1 MNIKF
6 GTDNFY
12 VKYLKRFLNHELSQ
26 TGAILGKFD
35 KADQQSLIHYLNLPN
50 VKDMFSVEKEITE
63 KFPELNTLFN
73 MKLKDNLIQW
83 TSKNISDEES
93 NFIINNLDAI
103 KDYCESVGWEVD
115 TVSEWVDLT
124 KDINGDNKVDSQDR
138 TILYNIVYS
147 NATYPQEIMDKADLN
162 LDGVIDSTD
171 VTIMDNYL
179 IDGKLRLDI
188 KQGSRKNYFP
198 NKDMLVFVNQFD
210 GTFIYNYAIRDEIG
224 RDDVPHYNTSGL
236 YKIAL
241 YKCTPGEKVTIA
253 HNSSQAVHLVI
264 GCSFVRLKQDIV
276 GSESVLQNVVEVD
289 LKAGEGY
296 QYTCSSVDIG
306 NGYDANWLCIQ
317 CPSNYDDVFTANEK
331 SLILEVGDINFDGR
345 IDMQDYTLL
354 ARYTAEGPGSEQL
367 HWEATPKQLAVMDIN
382 KDGQVNIEDAQ
393 ILYKFVEGDPTYPS
407 LGTTVFTY
415 DQSGNANVVANVSN
429 LLIIQGHY
437 DQDVNIPFI
446 DFVTDDWIVHEKF
459 FNYLLNMA
467 IHKYSNSQDI
477 TYLQQLM
484 KEYYP
489 EHMYDEDFF
498 YPGVYSDNMKK
509 IMKDYQL
516 SKAYFTL
523 GDLNRDNQ
531 LNSIDLKL
539 LRDYLDD
546 ATDYNLI
553 VDYLAGKIELTPE
566 QIKKL
571 DRNNNGQVDLEDEQ
585 TFKDELDSKYSATFR
600 TRADVNQDGYI
611 NEDDYTLLEKEVNGE
626 STTLRQFQ
634 ISFMLGW
641 YDVQTEALF
650 ESEYNYNETISEV
663 SK

>member
-1 MNIKF
+1 
-6 GTDNFY
+6 
-12 VKYLKRFLNHELSQ
+12 
-26 TGAILGKFD
+26 
-35 KADQQSLIHYLNLPN
+35 
-50 VKDMFSVEKEITE
+50 
-63 KFPELNTLFN
+63 

-162 LDGVIDSTD
+162 LDGIIDSTD

-198 NKDMLVFVNQFD
+198 NEDMLVFVNQFD

-264 GCSFVRLKQDIV
+264 GCSFVRLKQDII

-345 IDMQDYTLL
+345 INMQDYTLL

-415 DQSGNANVVANVSN
+415 DQPGNANVVANVSN

-531 LNSIDLKL
+531 LNSVDLKL

-571 DRNNNGQVDLEDEQ
+571 DRNKNGQVDLEDEQ

-634 ISFMLGW
+634 IPFMLGW

>member
-1 MNIKF
+1 M
-6 GTDNFY
+6 
-12 VKYLKRFLNHELSQ
+12 E
-26 TGAILGKFD
+26 
-35 KADQQSLIHYLNLPN
+35 
-50 VKDMFSVEKEITE
+50 
-63 KFPELNTLFN
+63 
-73 MKLKDNLIQW
+73 
-83 TSKNISDEES
+83 
-93 NFIINNLDAI
+93 
-103 KDYCESVGWEVD
+103 
-115 TVSEWVDLT
+115 
-124 KDINGDNKVDSQDR
+124 
-138 TILYNIVYS
+138 
-147 NATYPQEIMDKADLN
+147 
-162 LDGVIDSTD
+162 
-171 VTIMDNYL
+171 
-179 IDGKLRLDI
+179 RLDI

-198 NKDMLVFVNQFD
+198 NEDMLVFVNQFD

-224 RDDVPHYNTSGL
+224 RDDIPHYNTSGL

-264 GCSFVRLKQDIV
+264 GCSFVRLKQDII

-345 IDMQDYTLL
+345 INMQDYTLL

-415 DQSGNANVVANVSN
+415 DQPGNANVVANVSN

-531 LNSIDLKL
+531 LNSVDLKL

-571 DRNNNGQVDLEDEQ
+571 DRNKNGQVDLEDEQ

-634 ISFMLGW
+634 IPFMLGW

>member
-1 MNIKF
+1 MIFCARKN
-6 GTDNFY
+6 
-12 VKYLKRFLNHELSQ
+12 
-26 TGAILGKFD
+26 
-35 KADQQSLIHYLNLPN
+35 
-50 VKDMFSVEKEITE
+50 
-63 KFPELNTLFN
+63 N

-83 TSKNISDEES
+83 TSKNISDKES

-147 NATYPQEIMDKADLN
+147 NATYPQEIMNKADLN

-198 NKDMLVFVNQFD
+198 NEDMLVFVNQFD

-224 RDDVPHYNTSGL
+224 RDDIPHYNTSGL

-264 GCSFVRLKQDIV
+264 GCSFVRLKQDII

-345 IDMQDYTLL
+345 INMQDYTLL

-415 DQSGNANVVANVSN
+415 DQPGNANVVANVSN

-531 LNSIDLKL
+531 LNSVDLKL

-571 DRNNNGQVDLEDEQ
+571 DRNKNGQVDLEDEQ

-634 ISFMLGW
+634 IPFMLGW